1 MNHRFPVKWANWG
14 SASKLLAKTLRT
26 HERPLLVM
34 SIPRSGSSWVGD
46 ILGAAPNALYLRE
59 PINQSHLDSG
69 GRSTIFYID
78 PHAPP
83 AHLRACTHAA
93 FSGLPVFRQGIVRDA
108 QQWPLRVRPRKR
120 VVIKEVNPL
129 ALPWFL
135 SEYEPTVI
143 FLVRHPAA
151 VACSYRQLGWTETEQ
166 RLAELD
172 TRLLDGPLRP
182 YRELIASAA
191 GFWRAQGTFQGVIL
205 RFVVDTLAD
214 YSDCKTITY
223 EQLCADPETGFRELC
238 SYARLEWDEPM
249 SQRITERSS
258 ATRQDTQGA
267 YDTRRDSRNM
277 IDAWKRKVTP
287 DQLAALHDAYR
298 AFDLPFYNSVD
309 DWTI

>member
-1 MNHRFPVKWANWG
+1 MNRRFPVKWANWG
-14 SASKLLAKTLRT
+14 AASTLLAKTLRT

-69 GRSTIFYID
+69 ARGTIFYID
-78 PHAPP
+78 PHTPP

-93 FSGLPVFRQGIVRDA
+93 FSGLPAFSKGIVRNA
-108 QQWPLRVRPRKR
+108 QQWTLRTRSRKR

-129 ALPWFL
+129 ALSWFL
-135 SEYEPTVI
+135 SEYRPTVI

-151 VACSYRQLGWTETEQ
+151 VACSYSQLGWTETEQ

-172 TRLLDGPLRP
+172 PRLLEGPLRP
-182 YRELIASAA
+182 YKELIASVR
-191 GFWRAQGTFQGVIL
+191 GFWQAQGAFQGVIL
-205 RFVVDTLAD
+205 RFVVDTLAG

-223 EQLCADPETGFRELC
+223 EQLCVDPERGFRELC
-238 SYARLEWDEPM
+238 SYAHLEWDESM

-267 YDTRRDSRNM
+267 YDTRRDSRTM
-277 IDAWKRKVTP
+277 IGAWKRKVAP
-287 DQLAALHDAYR
+287 DQLMALRDAYR
-298 AFDLPFYNSVD
+298 AFDLPFYNSAD
-309 DWTI
+309 EWTI